1 MNEKQL
7 ISQSYEEVIKK
18 LFATF
23 VDSWTDAK
31 ITNNLQR
38 VTDAESAYSKGLQLR
53 KDALAKALSLT
64 P

>member
-7 ISQSYEEVIKK
+7 VGQSYEEVIKK

-23 VDSWTDAK
+23 VENWTAAK
-31 ITNNLQR
+31 NANNAQGM
-38 VTDAESAYSKGLQLR
+38 TDAESAYSKGLQFR